1 MRDASLFNTANLIDY
16 GLIGLYFA
24 IIIWVGFY
32 AAGKN
37 KSTDDFFKG
46 GGKVPWLVAGL
57 SNWVSGYS
65 AFMFVAAA
73 GFTYTYGAGAILIF
87 TSAFWAYLLGYWFFA
102 ARWRRARINAP
113 LDFLTRRFSASTTY
127 YYSITAIIPQIV
139 GIGQGLYILC
149 IFVATALGFSDQIF
163 VIGGISMTGFQLSII
178 VTGVVMMVYTAIGG
192 LWAAVL
198 SDAVQSVIIITMT
211 IVIFPVSFSYLGGG
225 HGITA
230 GLQRLVNE
238 APPGYL
244 GLTGDLANPF
254 FLFSYFLNVLIG
266 YNVSW
271 ALVQRYHSVPDERD
285 ARKMSML
292 CAVLSLVGPLL
303 WILPVMASRIIFPDI
318 QALWPS
324 FSVPSEASFV
334 SLALLLLPHGLIGF
348 VISAILSATL
358 GQANDA
364 FNWLTA
370 TMTRDVYVPLQ
381 KRLTGR
387 IPSDQRQLLVARSM
401 MFLVGVL
408 GILVALLIPKAGG
421 AFAFALEYYSL
432 TAAFSMPVAL
442 GMIYTRTPWWSGIA
456 SCTAAIIVALALMFA
471 GAWEDHAFAR
481 NMISESV
488 VASIVFFGSAFFFR
502 GKDARNEHILAL
514 ERDLREPVLATS
526 EKFDPSGFHVYRLLG
541 WVCLVLGAVLAL
553 CLAVPSG
560 PVSPSWINLVVGAFL
575 LLLGGTILYASRERS
590 QTVVPQSSEVG

>member
-1 MRDASLFNTANLIDY
+1 MTDPSLFNTANLVDY
-16 GLIGLYFA
+16 GMIGLYFA
-24 IIIWVGFY
+24 IIIWVGVY

-57 SNWVSGYS
+57 SNWVSGFS

-73 GFTYTYGAGAILIF
+73 GFTYMYGAGAILIF
-87 TSAFWAYLLGYWFFA
+87 TSAFWAYLVGYWFFA
-102 ARWRRARINAP
+102 ARWRRARINSP
-113 LDFLTRRFSASTTY
+113 LEFLTRRFSASTTY
-127 YYSITAIIPQIV
+127 YYSITAVIPQIV

-149 IFVATALGFSDQIF
+149 IFVATALGFSDQVF
-163 VIGGISMTGFQLSII
+163 AFAGISITGFQLSII
-178 VTGVVMMVYTAIGG
+178 VTGVVMMVYTVIGG

-198 SDAVQSVIIITMT
+198 SDAVQSIIIVTMT
-211 IVIFPVSFSYLGGG
+211 IVIFPVSFSYLGQG
-225 HGITA
+225 HGIYA
-230 GLQRLVNE
+230 GLQRLINE

-254 FLFSYFLNVLIG
+254 FLFSYFLNVMIG

-303 WILPVMASRIIFPDI
+303 WILPVMASRIIFPDM

-324 FSVPSEASFV
+324 FAVPAEASFV

-370 TMTRDVYVPLQ
+370 TLTRDIYVPLQ
-381 KRLTGR
+381 KRLMGR
-387 IPSDQRQLLVARSM
+387 DPSDQRQLLVARAM
-401 MFLVGVL
+401 MFVVGVL

-432 TAAFSMPVAL
+432 TAAFSMPVVL
-442 GMIYTRTPWWSGIA
+442 GMIFTRTPWWSGIA
-456 SCTAAIIVALALMFA
+456 SCSAAIVVALVLMLA
-471 GAWEDHAFAR
+471 GVWNEHAFAR
-481 NMISESV
+481 NMISASV
-488 VASIVFFGSAFFFR
+488 VASVVFFGSAFFFR
-502 GKDARNEHILAL
+502 KGDAHNEHVLAL
-514 ERDLREPVLATS
+514 ERDLRQPVLAS
-526 EKFDPSGFHVYRLLG
+526 AERFDPSGFHVYRLLG
-541 WVCLVLGAVLAL
+541 WVCLVLGGVLTV

-560 PVSPSWINLVVGAFL
+560 PVSPSWINLIVGVFL
-575 LLLGGTILYASRERS
+575 LLLGAVILYASRERS
-590 QTVVPQSSEVG
+590 TRAVPLMSEKL

>member
-1 MRDASLFNTANLIDY
+1 MTDTSLFNTANVVDY
-16 GLIGLYFA
+16 GMIGLYFA
-24 IIIWVGFY
+24 IIIWVGIY

-57 SNWVSGYS
+57 SNWVSGFS
-65 AFMFVAAA
+65 AFMFVAAS
-73 GFTYTYGAGAILIF
+73 GFTYMYGAGAILIF
-87 TSAFWAYLLGYWFFA
+87 TSAFWAYLVGYWFFA
-102 ARWRRARINAP
+102 ARWRRARIQSP
-113 LDFLTRRFSASTTY
+113 LEFLTRRFSPSTTY
-127 YYSITAIIPQIV
+127 YYSITAVIPQIV

-149 IFVATALGFSDQIF
+149 IFVATALGFSEQTFTIA
-163 VIGGISMTGFQLSII
+163 GISLTGFQLSII
-178 VTGVVMMVYTAIGG
+178 ITGLVMMIYTVIGG

-198 SDAVQSVIIITMT
+198 SDAVQSVIILTMT
-211 IVIFPVSFSYLGGG
+211 IVIFPVSFSYLGQG
-225 HGITA
+225 HGIVA
-230 GLQRLVNE
+230 GLQRLVDE
-238 APPGYL
+238 APAGYL
-244 GLTGDLANPF
+244 GLNGDLANPF

-303 WILPVMASRIIFPDI
+303 WILPVMASRIIFPDMN
-318 QALWPS
+318 ALWPS
-324 FSVPSEASFV
+324 FAVPAEASFV

-370 TMTRDVYVPLQ
+370 TLTRDVYVPLQ
-381 KRLTGR
+381 KRLTGT
-387 IPSDQRQLLVARSM
+387 IPSDQRQLLVARVM
-401 MFLVGVL
+401 MFVVGVF

-432 TAAFSMPVAL
+432 TAAFSMPVVL

-456 SCTAAIIVALALMFA
+456 SCSAAIVVALALMFA
-471 GAWEDHAFAR
+471 GVWNEHAFAR

-488 VASIVFFGSAFFFR
+488 VATLVFVGSAFFFR
-502 GKDARNEHILAL
+502 RGDGQNEHVLAL
-514 ERDLREPVLATS
+514 ERDLRKPVLAIA
-526 EKFDPSGFHVYRLLG
+526 ERFDPSGFHVYRLLG
-541 WVCLVLGAVLAL
+541 WICVVLGVVLAA
-553 CLAVPSG
+553 CLAIPSG
-560 PVSPSWINLVVGAFL
+560 PVSPSWINMIVGVFL
-575 LLLGGTILYASRERS
+575 LSLGGTIVYASRER
-590 QTVVPQSSEVG
+590 

>member
-1 MRDASLFNTANLIDY
+1 MTDTSLFNTANLIDY

-24 IIIWVGFY
+24 IIIWVGVY

-37 KSTDDFFKG
+37 KSTEDFFKG

-87 TSAFWAYLLGYWFFA
+87 TSAFWAYLIGYWFFA
-102 ARWRRARINAP
+102 ARWRRARIDAP
-113 LDFLTRRFSASTTY
+113 MEFLTRRFSTSTTY
-127 YYSITAIIPQIV
+127 YYSLTAVIPQIV

-149 IFVATALGFSDQIF
+149 IFVASALGFSDQVF
-163 VIGGISMTGFQLSII
+163 TFAGISLTGFQLSII
-178 VTGVVMMVYTAIGG
+178 VTGVVMMVYTVIGG

-198 SDAVQSVIIITMT
+198 SDAVQSIIIVTMT
-211 IVIFPVSFSYLGGG
+211 IVIFPVSFSYLGQG
-225 HGITA
+225 HGIGA
-230 GLQRLVNE
+230 GLQRLFNE
-238 APPGYL
+238 APAGYL

-254 FLFSYFLNVLIG
+254 FLFSYFLNVLMG

-271 ALVQRYHSVPDERD
+271 ALVQRYQSVPDERD

-292 CAVLSLVGPLL
+292 CAVLSLVGPML

-318 QALWPS
+318 HALWPS
-324 FSVPSEASFV
+324 FAVPAEASFV

-370 TMTRDVYVPLQ
+370 TLTRDVYVPLQ

-387 IPSDQRQLLVARSM
+387 IPTDRRQLLVARTL

-442 GMIYTRTPWWSGIA
+442 GMMYTRTPWWSGIA
-456 SCTAAIIVALALMFA
+456 SCSAAIIVALALMFA
-471 GAWEDHAFAR
+471 GVWEEHAFAR
-481 NMISESV
+481 NMISETV
-488 VASIVFFGSAFFFR
+488 VAVVVFFGSAFFFR
-502 GKDARNEHILAL
+502 RKSARNEHILAL
-514 ERDLREPVLATS
+514 ERDLRQPVLAET
-526 EKFDPSGFHVYRLLG
+526 ERFDPSGFHVYRLLG
-541 WVCLVLGAVLAL
+541 KVCLVLGVVLTV

-560 PVSPSWINLVVGAFL
+560 PVSPSWINLVVGIAL
-575 LLLGGTILYASRERS
+575 LLLGGVILLVSRERPMKGIP
-590 QTVVPQSSEVG
+590 QTTEVA

>member
-1 MRDASLFNTANLIDY
+1 MTDASLFNTANVIDY
-16 GLIGLYFA
+16 GMIGLYFA
-24 IIIWVGFY
+24 IIIWVGIY

-57 SNWVSGYS
+57 SNWVSGFS
-65 AFMFVAAA
+65 AFMFVAAS
-73 GFTYTYGAGAILIF
+73 GFTYMYGAGAILIF
-87 TSAFWAYLLGYWFFA
+87 TSAFWAYLVGYWFFA
-102 ARWRRARINAP
+102 ARWRRARIQSP
-113 LDFLTRRFSASTTY
+113 LEFLTRRFSASTTY
-127 YYSITAIIPQIV
+127 YYSITAVIPQIV

-149 IFVATALGFSDQIF
+149 IFVATALGFSEQTFTIA
-163 VIGGISMTGFQLSII
+163 GISLTGFQISII
-178 VTGVVMMVYTAIGG
+178 VSGLVMMIYTVIGG

-198 SDAVQSVIIITMT
+198 SDAVQSVIILTMT
-211 IVIFPVSFSYLGGG
+211 IVIFPVSFSYLGQGQ
-225 HGITA
+225 GIVA
-230 GLQRLVNE
+230 GLQRLFNE
-238 APPGYL
+238 APAGYL
-244 GLTGDLANPF
+244 GLNGDLANPF

-303 WILPVMASRIIFPDI
+303 WILPVMASRIIFPDMN
-318 QALWPS
+318 ALWPS
-324 FSVPSEASFV
+324 FAVPAEASFV

-370 TMTRDVYVPLQ
+370 TLTRDVYVPLQ
-381 KRLTGR
+381 KRLTGT
-387 IPSDQRQLLVARSM
+387 IPSDQRQLLVARAM
-401 MFLVGVL
+401 MFVVGVL

-432 TAAFSMPVAL
+432 TAAFSMPVVL

-456 SCTAAIIVALALMFA
+456 SCSAAIVVALALMFA
-471 GAWEDHAFAR
+471 GVWNEHAFAR

-488 VASIVFFGSAFFFR
+488 VATVVFFGSAFFFR
-502 GKDARNEHILAL
+502 YGDGQNEHVLAL
-514 ERDLREPVLATS
+514 ERDLRRPVLAIA
-526 EKFDPSGFHVYRLLG
+526 ERFDPSGFHVYRLLG
-541 WVCLVLGAVLAL
+541 WICLVLGGVLAA

-560 PVSPSWINLVVGAFL
+560 PVSPSWINMIVGVFL
-575 LLLGGTILYASRERS
+575 LSLGGAIVYASRER
-590 QTVVPQSSEVG
+590 